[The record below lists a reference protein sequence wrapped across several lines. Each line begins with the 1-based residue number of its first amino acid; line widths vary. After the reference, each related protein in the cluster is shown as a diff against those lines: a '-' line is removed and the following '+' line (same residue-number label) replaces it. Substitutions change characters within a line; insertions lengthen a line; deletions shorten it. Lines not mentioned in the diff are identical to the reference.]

1 MAPYVPPQRRGEPAS
16 AAVEKPPSR
25 NQDSRFKDDRD
36 DVRAA
41 PAPRDNNRSSGGYG
55 GDDVRYA
62 AGDIRGEKQVDRGGG
77 GGGWYNRQ
85 DGRRTGF
92 GEPSELEVFGE
103 KKERGGGIDFDQY
116 DKIPVEVTGEGGD
129 QYPPIKTF
137 AEFKLSEQLSWN
149 LNRCGYDRPTP
160 IQKYAV
166 PIVVGGRD
174 LMACAQTGSGK
185 TCAFSVPCIESL
197 LRSGPPASQNSR
209 GRPVPQPCALVL
221 APTRELAMQI
231 HEEILKFAYKT
242 GVNSK
247 IIYGG
252 ADIRDQLRELGK
264 GTDILVA
271 TPGRLSDFIS
281 RESVDMGWTQFLI
294 LDEADRMLDMGFEPQ
309 VREIVQRSG
318 LSRYR
323 KNESRQNMMFS
334 ATFAGAVQ
342 KMAGDFM
349 VDYLFIT
356 VGRVGSCSETI
367 TQTLHYAADGQGK
380 TRALE
385 KIYRENAPPDGFLT
399 VIFVDTK
406 RKADEIE
413 SDLWNSGLRVCAIHG
428 DRDQQQREQALEA
441 FKSGENPILVATD
454 VAARGLDISNVGLV
468 INFDMPKH
476 MDDYVHRIGRTG
488 RAGKRGAAIG
498 FVNEK
503 CRYCTELAELL
514 RGANQEVPSWLSQ
527 LATENLD
534 NYKASKGKGKG
545 AGPNFGGKDIRE
557 TSKAAKAAEEE
568 QKKKDEEKKAA
579 EEAAAKK
586 KKENERPPSP
596 ERVIPDGWDDSDDD
610 A

>member
-1 MAPYVPPQRRGEPAS
+1 
-16 AAVEKPPSR
+16 
-25 NQDSRFKDDRD
+25 
-36 DVRAA
+36 
-41 PAPRDNNRSSGGYG
+41 
-55 GDDVRYA
+55 
-62 AGDIRGEKQVDRGGG
+62 
-77 GGGWYNRQ
+77 
-85 DGRRTGF
+85 
-92 GEPSELEVFGE
+92 
-103 KKERGGGIDFDQY
+103 
-116 DKIPVEVTGEGGD
+116 
-129 QYPPIKTF
+129 
-137 AEFKLSEQLSWN
+137 
-149 LNRCGYDRPTP
+149 
-160 IQKYAV
+160 
-166 PIVVGGRD
+166 
-174 LMACAQTGSGK
+174 
-185 TCAFSVPCIESL
+185 
-197 LRSGPPASQNSR
+197 
-209 GRPVPQPCALVL
+209 
-221 APTRELAMQI
+221 
-231 HEEILKFAYKT
+231 LKFAYNT
-242 GVNSK
+242 GVQSK

-252 ADIRDQLRELGK
+252 ADIRDQLREMGK

-271 TPGRLSDFIS
+271 TPGRLTDFIS
-281 RESVDMGWTQFLI
+281 RESVDMAWTQFLI

-309 VREIVQRSG
+309 VREIVMRSG
-318 LSRYR
+318 LSR
-323 KNESRQNMMFS
+323 KLEHPRQNMMFS

-349 VDYLFIT
+349 IDYLFIT

-367 TQTLHYAADGQGK
+367 TQTLLYAQDGVGK

-385 KIYRENAPPDGFLT
+385 KVYRENAPPDGFLT

-413 SDLWNSGLRVCAIHG
+413 DDLWKSGLRVCAIHG
-428 DRDQQQREQALEA
+428 DRDQTQREQALEA

-514 RGANQEVPSWLSQ
+514 RGANQEVPGWLGQ
-527 LATENLD
+527 LAKENSD
-534 NYKASKGKGKG
+534 NYASFKGKGKG
-545 AGPNFGGKDIRE
+545 GGPNFGGKDVRE

-568 QKKKDEEKKAA
+568 QKKKDEEKKQA

-586 KKENERPPSP
+586 KKENERPKSP
-596 ERVIPDGWDDSDDD
+596 PREVPDGWDDSDDD